1 MWQDLPDHPDI
12 AETMRTGYPSHMQ
25 GELVCDRC
33 GDELLADEVY
43 EDDEYE
49 CLCMGCLCSL
59 HKKTVWEDAD
69 W

>member
-1 MWQDLPDHPDI
+1 MYDLPDHPDI

-25 GELVCDRC
+25 GKLECDRC
-33 GDELLADEVY
+33 GDEISPDEAY
-43 EDDEYE
+43 EDDNYE
-49 CLCMGCLCSL
+49 TLCKWCLCDR